1 MLPAKYKLKE
11 NAIVEWVTELLKQIL
26 SDGAGTV
33 KAILLLVS
41 AGLGYM
47 FFHGQ
52 KQAKEERKELIELFQ
67 RQIESDHKELIDI
80 IERYQ
85 ESNLKTVEAIN
96 EIKVLIATIGTRL

>member
-1 MLPAKYKLKE
+1 M
-11 NAIVEWVTELLKQIL
+11 EWVTALVSQIFT
-26 SDGAGTV
+26 DGAGAI

-41 AGLGYM
+41 AGLGWMYYTS
-47 FFHGQ
+47 Q

-80 IERYQ
+80 LERYQ

-96 EIKVLIATIGTRL
+96 EIKVLIATIGTKL

>member
-1 MLPAKYKLKE
+1 M
-11 NAIVEWVTELLKQIL
+11 EWVTELIHQIFT
-26 SDGAGTV
+26 DGAGAI

-41 AGLGYM
+41 GGLGWMY
-47 FFHGQ
+47 FNVL

-67 RQIESDHKELIDI
+67 RQIESDHKELLDI

-96 EIKVLIATIGTRL
+96 EIKVLIAAIGSKL

>member
-1 MLPAKYKLKE
+1 
-11 NAIVEWVTELLKQIL
+11 VEWVTELINQIFT
-26 SDGAGTV
+26 DGAGAV

-41 AGLGYM
+41 GGLGWMY
-47 FFHGQ
+47 FNGQ

-96 EIKVLIATIGTRL
+96 EIKVLIATIGTKL

>member
-1 MLPAKYKLKE
+1 M
-11 NAIVEWVTELLKQIL
+11 EWVTELIHQIFT
-26 SDGAGTV
+26 DGAGAI

-47 FFHGQ
+47 YFTGQ
-52 KQAKEERKELIELFQ
+52 KSAKEERKELIELFQ
-67 RQIESDHKELIDI
+67 KQIESDHRELIDI

-96 EIKVLIATIGTRL
+96 EIKVLVATIGAKL